1 MINATA
7 VNAITS
13 GESDKIKWWEKNG
26 IVTVKLKDGLTFTQ
40 NEVLAT
46 GLPPAIT
53 GEDVRFIVYQ
63 QTSTGTRYLLIKPN
77 GELSIT
83 ANLNTAS
90 PTPYFGMYQC

>member
-13 GESDKIKWWEKNG
+13 GENEKVKWWEKNG
-26 IVTVKLKDGLTFTQ
+26 IVTVKLKENRTYVQ

-46 GLPPAIT
+46 GLPPSIT

-77 GELSIT
+77 GDLSIT
-83 ANLNTAS
+83 ANLTTAS
-90 PTPYFGMYQC
+90 TTPYFGFYQC